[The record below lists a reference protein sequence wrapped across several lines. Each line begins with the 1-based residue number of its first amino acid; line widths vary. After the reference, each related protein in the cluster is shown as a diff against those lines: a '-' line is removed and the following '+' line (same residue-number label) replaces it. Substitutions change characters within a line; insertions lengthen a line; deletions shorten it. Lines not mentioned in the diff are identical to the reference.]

1 MAADGGRPVGRLDD
15 VEDGRGA
22 AAQVVQLGG
31 GAHHPRVEDERTR
44 ATTGRS
50 CVCVCVCGGMDRG
63 LGRMRGK
70 PQESGT
76 TVALLESGRVPPES
90 SARSGNFYEYVYGPG
105 GPYGVTFGDKRN
117 PKAAEASRE
126 TKRRR
131 REAQMLVGS
140 GVLPIFFGRLGNE

>member
-1 MAADGGRPVGRLDD
+1 
-15 VEDGRGA
+15 
-22 AAQVVQLGG
+22 
-31 GAHHPRVEDERTR
+31 
-44 ATTGRS
+44 
-50 CVCVCVCGGMDRG
+50 MDRG